1 VWQEDGVMVQ
11 MGIEVGI
18 GGSQR
23 IGMVAWPRNE
33 HGSRD

>member
-23 IGMVAWPRNE
+23 INMVAWPRNG